1 MPNLDDL
8 KKRIG
13 SVKSTQK
20 ITKAMK
26 MVAAAKLRKAQES
39 AESSRPYA
47 DSMRDLIDAIS
58 SGYNPTSTERNLLTG
73 DENDNVHMLIL
84 FTSERG
90 FCGGFNSVV
99 TKSLREK
106 IENLEKENKT
116 VKIICVGKKGY
127 DILKRQYSEI
137 ITEVIDMR
145 EVKTVSY
152 QDAKNISDKII
163 KMFFDGEF
171 DKCSIFYN
179 KFQSVIS
186 QIPTEQQVG
195 PIELEEDSSEE
206 KAADQ
211 SFFDFEPG
219 ESEILVIAD
228 ESADVEMG
236 ATDLLGQAEH
246 GPTSPAIL
254 LTSSKQLAYSLEE
267 EINLQLKTLS
277 TADVA
282 GTAWKDY
289 GEIILVDTKEE
300 LIRKADEIASEHV
313 EVLTKD
319 PDYFLNNLQN
329 YGSLFLGSETNV
341 AYGDKVI
348 GTNHTLPTK
357 KAARYTGGLWVGK
370 FIKTVTYQKCTPQA
384 SKMIGEYCSRLCD
397 IEGFAGHKKQAD
409 LRVKRFDNK

>member
-26 MVAAAKLRKAQES
+26 MVAAAKLRRAQES

-47 DSMRDLIDAIS
+47 DSMRDLIGAIS
-58 SGYNPTSTERNLLTG
+58 SGYSPTSTERNLLTG
-73 DENDNVHMLIL
+73 DENDKVHMLIL

-90 FCGGFNSVV
+90 LCGGFNSVV

-106 IENLEKENKT
+106 IENLQKENKT

-145 EVKTVSY
+145 EVKSVSY

-186 QIPTEQQVG
+186 QIPTEQQIV
-195 PIELEEDSSEE
+195 PIELEEDSSNEGTT
-206 KAADQ
+206 DQ
-211 SFFDFEPG
+211 SAFDFEPG
-219 ESEILVIAD
+219 ESEILEELLPLNFTIQIFKALL
-228 ESADVEMG
+228 ESAASEQG
-236 ATDLLGQAEH
+236 ARMSAMDNASRNASDMIDNLTLFYNRSRQAVITKEL
-246 GPTSPAIL
+246 I
-254 LTSSKQLAYSLEE
+254 
-267 EINLQLKTLS
+267 
-277 TADVA
+277 
-282 GTAWKDY
+282 
-289 GEIILVDTKEE
+289 EIISGAEAV
-300 LIRKADEIASEHV
+300 
-313 EVLTKD
+313 
-319 PDYFLNNLQN
+319 
-329 YGSLFLGSETNV
+329 
-341 AYGDKVI
+341 
-348 GTNHTLPTK
+348 
-357 KAARYTGGLWVGK
+357 
-370 FIKTVTYQKCTPQA
+370 
-384 SKMIGEYCSRLCD
+384 
-397 IEGFAGHKKQAD
+397 
-409 LRVKRFDNK
+409 

>member
-26 MVAAAKLRKAQES
+26 MVAAAKLRRAQES

-47 DSMRDLIDAIS
+47 DSMRDLIGAIS
-58 SGYNPTSTERNLLTG
+58 SGYSPTSTERNLLTG

-90 FCGGFNSVV
+90 LCGGFNSVV

-106 IENLEKENKT
+106 IENLQQENKT

-145 EVKTVSY
+145 EVKSVSY
-152 QDAKNISDKII
+152 QDAKNISDKVI

-186 QIPTEQQVG
+186 QIPTEQQIV
-195 PIELEEDSSEE
+195 PIELEEDSSNEGTT
-206 KAADQ
+206 DQ
-211 SFFDFEPG
+211 SAFDFEPG
-219 ESEILVIAD
+219 ESEILEELLPLNFTIQIFKALL
-228 ESADVEMG
+228 ESAASEQG
-236 ATDLLGQAEH
+236 ARMSAMDNASRNASDMIDNLTLFYNRSRQAVITKEL
-246 GPTSPAIL
+246 I
-254 LTSSKQLAYSLEE
+254 
-267 EINLQLKTLS
+267 
-277 TADVA
+277 
-282 GTAWKDY
+282 
-289 GEIILVDTKEE
+289 EIISGAEAV
-300 LIRKADEIASEHV
+300 
-313 EVLTKD
+313 
-319 PDYFLNNLQN
+319 
-329 YGSLFLGSETNV
+329 
-341 AYGDKVI
+341 
-348 GTNHTLPTK
+348 
-357 KAARYTGGLWVGK
+357 
-370 FIKTVTYQKCTPQA
+370 
-384 SKMIGEYCSRLCD
+384 
-397 IEGFAGHKKQAD
+397 
-409 LRVKRFDNK
+409 

>member
-26 MVAAAKLRKAQES
+26 MVAAAKLRRAQES

-58 SGYNPTSTERNLLTG
+58 SGYSPTSTERNLLTG

-90 FCGGFNSVV
+90 LCGGFNSVV

-106 IENLEKENKT
+106 IENLQKENKT

-145 EVKTVSY
+145 EVKSVSY

-186 QIPTEQQVG
+186 QIPTEQQIV
-195 PIELEEDSSEE
+195 PIELEEDSSNEGTN
-206 KAADQ
+206 DQ
-211 SFFDFEPG
+211 SAFDFEPG
-219 ESEILVIAD
+219 ESEILEELLPLNFTIQIFKALL
-228 ESADVEMG
+228 ESAASEQG
-236 ATDLLGQAEH
+236 ARMSAMDNASRNASDMIDNLTLFYNRSRQAVITKEL
-246 GPTSPAIL
+246 I
-254 LTSSKQLAYSLEE
+254 
-267 EINLQLKTLS
+267 
-277 TADVA
+277 
-282 GTAWKDY
+282 
-289 GEIILVDTKEE
+289 EIISGAEAV
-300 LIRKADEIASEHV
+300 
-313 EVLTKD
+313 
-319 PDYFLNNLQN
+319 
-329 YGSLFLGSETNV
+329 
-341 AYGDKVI
+341 
-348 GTNHTLPTK
+348 
-357 KAARYTGGLWVGK
+357 
-370 FIKTVTYQKCTPQA
+370 
-384 SKMIGEYCSRLCD
+384 
-397 IEGFAGHKKQAD
+397 
-409 LRVKRFDNK
+409 

>member
-26 MVAAAKLRKAQES
+26 MVAAAKLRRAQES

-90 FCGGFNSVV
+90 LCGGFNSVV

-186 QIPTEQQVG
+186 QIPTEQQVV

-206 KAADQ
+206 KVADQ

-219 ESEILVIAD
+219 ESEILEELLPLNFTIQIFKALL
-228 ESADVEMG
+228 ESAASEQG
-236 ATDLLGQAEH
+236 ARMSAMDNASRNASDMIDNLTLFYNRSRQAVITKEL
-246 GPTSPAIL
+246 I
-254 LTSSKQLAYSLEE
+254 
-267 EINLQLKTLS
+267 
-277 TADVA
+277 
-282 GTAWKDY
+282 
-289 GEIILVDTKEE
+289 EIISGAEAV
-300 LIRKADEIASEHV
+300 
-313 EVLTKD
+313 
-319 PDYFLNNLQN
+319 
-329 YGSLFLGSETNV
+329 
-341 AYGDKVI
+341 
-348 GTNHTLPTK
+348 
-357 KAARYTGGLWVGK
+357 
-370 FIKTVTYQKCTPQA
+370 
-384 SKMIGEYCSRLCD
+384 
-397 IEGFAGHKKQAD
+397 
-409 LRVKRFDNK
+409 

>member
-26 MVAAAKLRKAQES
+26 MVAAAKLRRAQES

-47 DSMRDLIDAIS
+47 DSMRDLIGAIS
-58 SGYNPTSTERNLLTG
+58 NGYSPTSTERNLLTG

-90 FCGGFNSVV
+90 LCGGFNSVV

-106 IENLEKENKT
+106 IENLQKDNKT

-145 EVKTVSY
+145 EVKSVSY

-163 KMFFDGEF
+163 KMFFDSEF
-171 DKCSIFYN
+171 DRCSIFYN

-186 QIPTEQQVG
+186 QIPTEQQIV
-195 PIELEEDSSEE
+195 PIELEEDSSNESTT
-206 KAADQ
+206 DQ

-219 ESEILVIAD
+219 ESEILEELLPLNFTIQIFKALL
-228 ESADVEMG
+228 ESAASEQG
-236 ATDLLGQAEH
+236 ARMSAMDNASRNASDMIDNLTLFYNRSRQAVITKEL
-246 GPTSPAIL
+246 I
-254 LTSSKQLAYSLEE
+254 
-267 EINLQLKTLS
+267 
-277 TADVA
+277 
-282 GTAWKDY
+282 
-289 GEIILVDTKEE
+289 EIISGAEAV
-300 LIRKADEIASEHV
+300 
-313 EVLTKD
+313 
-319 PDYFLNNLQN
+319 
-329 YGSLFLGSETNV
+329 
-341 AYGDKVI
+341 
-348 GTNHTLPTK
+348 
-357 KAARYTGGLWVGK
+357 
-370 FIKTVTYQKCTPQA
+370 
-384 SKMIGEYCSRLCD
+384 
-397 IEGFAGHKKQAD
+397 
-409 LRVKRFDNK
+409 